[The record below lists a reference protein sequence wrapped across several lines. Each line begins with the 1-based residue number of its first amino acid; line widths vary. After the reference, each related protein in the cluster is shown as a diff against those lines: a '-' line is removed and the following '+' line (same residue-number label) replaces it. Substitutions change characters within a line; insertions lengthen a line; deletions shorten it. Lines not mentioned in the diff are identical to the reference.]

1 MTMVALPKLGRRLTA
16 IAVSQYK
23 EESQL
28 QPLPVATADVE
39 AIARCL
45 LDQWQHPEGEPAD
58 IKLRKVIDPDL
69 ETIRQSI
76 QDLFSSNSD
85 EEEFRLLYFSG
96 YAIPTASGEIYLATK
111 NTDKNQIHTTALPLA
126 FLSQCMAESGPMTV
140 AILDCCWAATAPEA
154 SPIPTPS
161 VGAILSYFGLAAE
174 KQRLCC
180 PPGALELQ
188 TSPYTHYLIEGI
200 VTGIADADLDGIISL
215 SEWHAYASQKIQIQ
229 TPGRLPVILGWVE
242 ALSPTPESSR
252 VEALSPTPDSSRV
265 EALSP
270 TPESSRVEAL
280 SPTPESSISNSLNVV
295 QISITTSP
303 THNPKLQ
310 YRRAVENFA
319 RRRQGDI
326 SAIAQRILDIRRQR
340 LGLSTPEAESIRESV
355 LAPYLTYK
363 AKLQQYDRV
372 LSEAVSQ
379 EGLPLSSNTRE
390 DLKYLQI
397 TVLGLTDAD
406 IAPIETQRLNA
417 QNLRRPFH
425 SAKKTP
431 PGLSSPAEQSN
442 TPPSPDAKNAAPAS
456 IPPRSSS
463 AALWEQRLFLFLM
476 GSGLLVSAT
485 LAASIYL
492 LIQYISAPNQPPEAL
507 ALLDQFLS
515 SLHLEPLDFPA
526 WFQGKGDEETGR
538 PGNQGTRK
546 PGESPSPLLPVPPPE
561 RQPKGPRPPVP
572 WSVSEAEPPS
582 PRPPISPSPHLPIT
596 LSATLTGHN
605 GPVQAAIFSPDGAT
619 IYSSSDDG
627 AVKAWK
633 TTSPDT
639 PIASFA
645 AGATPVRALAI
656 VPDGKTLISGRDD
669 GKLQIWDVAE
679 TLTNPT
685 PQPTQEIAA
694 HIGPIYALVVLP
706 DKTLVSASGDTTI
719 KIWPGGSDP
728 KPQELTGHSGPVRA
742 LAISPDGQTLVSASS
757 DRTIKIWNPKTGED
771 RATLTGHTGVVRALA
786 ISPDSQTLVSGS
798 WDKTIKIWNL
808 NTGEERATLTG
819 HTDKVTALA
828 ISPDG
833 STLFSGSDD
842 NTIKVWNLSS
852 GEELAT
858 LTNHTS
864 DVFALAL
871 SPDGKTLASASWDK
885 TIKLWR

>member
-16 IAVSQYK
+16 IAVSQYE

-39 AIARCL
+39 AISRCL
-45 LDQWQHPEGEPAD
+45 LDRWQHPEGEPPP

-69 ETIRQSI
+69 ETIRQNI

-111 NTDKNQIHTTALPLA
+111 NTNKNQLHTTALPLA

-154 SPIPTPS
+154 SSIPTPA

-174 KQRLCC
+174 KQRPFS
-180 PPGALELQ
+180 PPGDDELQ
-188 TSPYTHYLIEGI
+188 SSPYTHYLIEGI
-200 VTGIADADLDGIISL
+200 TTGIADADLDGIISL
-215 SEWHAYASQKIQIQ
+215 NEWHAYASQKIQIQ

-242 ALSPTPESSR
+242 ALSPTPESVR
-252 VEALSPTPDSSRV
+252 VEALSPTS
-265 EALSP
+265 
-270 TPESSRVEAL
+270 ESSRVEAL
-280 SPTPESSISNSLNVV
+280 SPTPESSISNGINVGPV
-295 QISITTSP
+295 SITTSP
-303 THNPKLQ
+303 THNPQLQ

-340 LGLSTPEAESIRESV
+340 LGLSTPEAESIRQSV

-379 EGLPLSSNTRE
+379 EGLPLSSSTRE

-425 SAKKTP
+425 SPKKTP
-431 PGLSSPAEQSN
+431 PGLGSPPEQSN

-463 AALWEQRLFLFLM
+463 AAQWEQRLFLFLM

-515 SLHLEPLDFPA
+515 SLHLEPLDFPV

-546 PGESPSPLLPVPPPE
+546 PGDQGTRGQRNQGTREPGDKETRGPGNGGTRGPGVSPSPSHPVT
-561 RQPKGPRPPVP
+561 
-572 WSVSEAEPPS
+572 PS
-582 PRPPISPSPHLPIT
+582 PRPPIS

-645 AGATPVRALAI
+645 AGATPVRALAL

-706 DKTLVSASGDTTI
+706 DKTVVSASGDTTI

-757 DRTIKIWNPKTGED
+757 DRTIKIWNPKTGEE
-771 RATLTGHTGVVRALA
+771 RATLTSHTGVVRALA

-808 NTGEERATLTG
+808 STGEELATLTG

-842 NTIKVWNLSS
+842 NTIKVWNLGS

-858 LTNHTS
+858 LTDHTS
-864 DVFALAL
+864 DVFSLAL

-885 TIKLWR
+885 TLKLWR